1 MANEE
6 NSETLWLWR
15 PLSLY
20 SAVASRLQATAAA
33 FSGGVARLHATCEVV
48 AGDDDLEVVDDEG
61 AHVAVGGGKVAV
73 YYLGIGMKT
82 GENWVLLRL
91 VGLHHGE
98 VSLGALDRRSGRTV
112 LLPP

>member
-1 MANEE
+1 
-6 NSETLWLWR
+6 
-15 PLSLY
+15 
-20 SAVASRLQATAAA
+20 
-33 FSGGVARLHATCEVV
+33 
-48 AGDDDLEVVDDEG
+48 
-61 AHVAVGGGKVAV
+61 
-73 YYLGIGMKT
+73 MKT